1 MVEQAEV
8 LIVGGG
14 PAGLATAIEARRAG
28 LEAMVVDR
36 RRPPVEVACGEG
48 LMPAGVD
55 RLLELGVRIPEAD
68 AGIFHGVRY
77 LDGEVVAQARFSA
90 GAGLGVRRTALHR
103 AMLQRAEELG
113 VEFRW
118 KTSVRS
124 LHDTEVETE
133 KGRFRGSW
141 LVVADGRLSRLRT
154 MAGIATSV
162 PTRQRFGVRRH
173 YQRAPWTDTV
183 EVYWADECEAYVTP
197 VGPEM
202 VGVAVLSRTRPLIF
216 DRQIQHFPTLAHRLV
231 GAPIASRDRGAG
243 PFGHR
248 PSTVVRDR
256 LALVGDASGSL
267 DPITG
272 EGVSVA
278 IGQARALV
286 RAISK
291 GSISDYAADHRRIM
305 RLPRLLTEL
314 LLVAERR
321 PRLRRL
327 TIRVFAASPRLFTRL
342 VNIIGRS

>member
-1 MVEQAEV
+1 M
-8 LIVGGG
+8 
-14 PAGLATAIEARRAG
+14 
-28 LEAMVVDR
+28 
-36 RRPPVEVACGEG
+36 
-48 LMPAGVD
+48 
-55 RLLELGVRIPEAD
+55 
-68 AGIFHGVRY
+68 
-77 LDGEVVAQARFSA
+77 
-90 GAGLGVRRTALHR
+90 LH
-103 AMLQRAEELG
+103 RAEELG

-118 KTSVRS
+118 KTSVRA

-133 KGRFRGSW
+133 EGRFRGHW
-141 LVVADGRLSRLRT
+141 LVAADGRLSRLRT

-202 VGVAVLSRTRPLIF
+202 VGVAVLSRTRPLVF
-216 DRQIQHFPTLAHRLV
+216 DHQIQRFPTLVHRLV

-305 RLPRLLTEL
+305 RLPRLITEL

-321 PRLRRL
+321 PRLRRW
-327 TIRVFAASPRLFTRL
+327 TIRVFAASPRLFSRL
-342 VNIIGRS
+342 VNVIGRS